1 MNESRSVVFER
12 ELPHRPEKVWRA
24 LTQPHLIAEWLG
36 KMDFAPVTGHRGQ
49 IRFDWGAVD
58 CQVRVVEENR
68 RLSYS
73 WDSGDLKSVVTWSLV
88 ATPAGTRLHLE
99 QSGFKADQPRYFGGA
114 RAGWP
119 RFLDAMAQVLERMD
133 DALPAGENA
142 KADERKAV

>member
-1 MNESRSVVFER
+1 MTESRSVVFER
-12 ELPHRPEKVWRA
+12 ELRHQPEKVWRA

-36 KMDFAPVTGHRGQ
+36 EMDFAPVAGHRGQ
-49 IRFDWGAVD
+49 LRFDWGAVG
-58 CQVRVVEENR
+58 CQVHVVEENR

-119 RFLDAMAQVLERMD
+119 RFLDSMAQVLERMG
-133 DALPAGENA
+133 DASSASANA
-142 KADERKAV
+142 HTSEGDVA